1 MDGRPMPTIDLTDNE
16 LAAVIA
22 ALRQVI
28 DDDGYRHSPR
38 LLPFK
43 SLLAKLDP
51 TSAPTD
57 TPPGAY
63 AIPYSQADAR
73 QARGAKP

>member
-1 MDGRPMPTIDLTDNE
+1 MPTINLTDDQ

-22 ALRQVI
+22 RLHQVI

-43 SLLAKLDP
+43 SLLAKLEP
-51 TSAPTD
+51 ASV
-57 TPPGAY
+57 
-63 AIPYSQADAR
+63 
-73 QARGAKP
+73 AKPLPAPKPLPALTAKPTHGKRGLRNR